1 MLIGTVLRSQACACL
16 LLASLAVACGAPA
29 NPIESPQN
37 WAYAWETGSGTAPPA
52 EGWQAT
58 DAIWNPTDRPA
69 DDGKADERVAL
80 WLRADL
86 PAAGF
91 SEPALYVQSFD
102 QTAVVYAVAD
112 SGNAGALKKIYEF
125 GSMTDGRVDFG
136 GYPYHIIPL
145 PPESRRLFFQ
155 IQSDHTNIGIVG
167 QPEFNSAS
175 ALLRAI
181 VVEDLDRL
189 VLGLWTLFAGLFA
202 LILFL
207 RKRDETNFLAFATLC
222 LAGGVYGITRTQIK
236 QLVLP
241 DPLFWIYLE
250 LAAFYLL
257 PATILFQFATI
268 FGPGR
273 FRHRLWLAG
282 GQSAYAVAALALSG
296 AGILPVMSTL
306 LPAQLS
312 FLITLILTVGATI
325 FEFRNGKIE
334 ARIILAGLV
343 AGVAFSLHDVLVA
356 AGVLGW
362 SRFLSHY
369 GLFCFFMS
377 LGFVAI
383 HRVVTAGAMLEKT
396 RKYLSRVIGELD
408 STIAFR
414 TEALA
419 RSNEEI
425 QNLSD
430 LAKQINAST
439 SLDTILE
446 RIFSYFKSEFAV
458 EAAILQLIDRDANE
472 LYSYSTTEPENATP
486 EMIAYSR
493 DMRIKLDESSG
504 IIFKTYQRKR
514 TFYLAKLDNRAF
526 PEGAEREIVDTLKL
540 KSFVLV
546 PVCINDEVIAMIL
559 LTSYDKHLS
568 LSRDD
573 LKRIDRFSEQI
584 AGAINHANLLER
596 AQSAVAEA
604 RAERLRA
611 NDARYE
617 LEALNKFAREIS
629 SNTDLDEI
637 LEKIFYYVISQFGLH
652 GCYLYLRDDD
662 ANELYH
668 YKSML
673 PENIDPGKATSIKN
687 RRVALDSDSILA
699 RVCRR
704 GRPLYLPRFRGSGGT
719 AGDEEGIES
728 LGLSAMYIVPL
739 TVQDRVSG
747 MIVFSN
753 FDSPMMLRKPEL
765 DSIAR
770 FCEQLS
776 GAVRTASL
784 LGQVDQERKKS
795 DRLLL
800 NVLPESIAEELKETG
815 KVKPQNYE
823 SATVLFT
830 DFKGFT
836 SVVERRDPREL
847 IVELDQIFEQFD
859 HIVEKSG
866 LEKLKTIGDAY
877 MCAGGLPGKNATH
890 AVDACLAALEIR
902 SFMAQTREIK
912 QQLTGEEFWQ
922 LRIGINTGPL
932 VAGVVGKNKFVY
944 DVWGDAV
951 NVASRM
957 ETNSE
962 AGQINISQSTYEE
975 IKYFFACNYRGQV
988 PAKNRG
994 YLDMFFLNGIRPEL
1008 SMNGEGLVP
1017 NERFR
1022 ELYAR
1027 VQSGARLR
1035 FRSEIEDAASGS

>member
-1 MLIGTVLRSQACACL
+1 MFVPRPYRPGCFAAVMLLSL
-16 LLASLAVACGAPA
+16 LVACGSREESSVAP
-29 NPIESPQN
+29 EQWS
-37 WAYAWETGSGTAPPA
+37 YAWDNELIGEIPSEQDPEAWRPTKK
-52 EGWQAT
+52 
-58 DAIWNPTDRPA
+58 IWNPTGPEA
-69 DDGKADERVAL
+69 KFDGETRGL
-80 WLRADL
+80 WLRAEL
-86 PAAGF
+86 PDFDFA
-91 SEPALYVQSFD
+91 EPGIYIQTFD
-102 QTAVVYAVAD
+102 QIATVYTDVDQEKPA
-112 SGNAGALKKIYEF
+112 YEF
-125 GSMTDGRVDFG
+125 GEFSDGRVAFA
-136 GYPYHIIPL
+136 GYPFHIIPL
-145 PPESRRLFFQ
+145 DRETRTVYFYIR
-155 IQSDHTNIGIVG
+155 SDHVNIGIVG
-167 QPEFNSAS
+167 QPRLDSA
-175 ALLRAI
+175 ATLLRGI
-181 VVEDLDRL
+181 VVEDLDKL
-189 VLGLWTLFAGLFA
+189 VLGCWTIFAGLFA
-202 LILFL
+202 FILFL
-207 RKRDETNFLAFATLC
+207 RKRDESNFLAFAALC
-222 LAGGVYGITRTQIK
+222 LAGGLYGIARTQIK
-236 QLVLP
+236 QVIFA
-241 DPLFWIYLE
+241 DPIVWSYLE
-250 LAAFYLL
+250 FGAFYLL
-257 PATILFQFATI
+257 PAAIYFQFQVI
-268 FGPGR
+268 FGAGR
-273 FRHRLWLAG
+273 FQHRLWLALM
-282 GQSAYAVAALALSG
+282 QIAYAVAALSAALMG
-296 AGILPVMSTL
+296 LVPLTTTL
-306 LPAQLS
+306 MPAQAL
-312 FLITLILTVGATI
+312 FLFMTTLTVGATVL
-325 FEFRNGKIE
+325 EVYRGKSD
-334 ARIILAGLV
+334 ARVILVGLLIGAAFSVHDILV
-343 AGVAFSLHDVLVA
+343 AT
-356 AGVLGW
+356 GVLSW

-369 GLFCFFMS
+369 GLFLFYMS
-377 LGFVAI
+377 LGFVLI
-383 HRVVTAGAMLEKT
+383 LRVAKAGAMLEKT

-425 QNLSD
+425 QSLSEI
-430 LAKQINAST
+430 ARQVNAST

-446 RIFSYFKSEFAV
+446 RVFAYFQAEFAV
-458 EAAILQLIDRDANE
+458 EAAILQLIDRDTNE

-493 DMRIKLDESSG
+493 NLRVKLDESSG
-504 IIFKTYQRKR
+504 IIYKTYQRKR

-526 PEGAEREIVDTLKL
+526 PAGAEREIVDTLQL

-546 PVCINDEVIAMIL
+546 PVAINEEVIAMIL
-559 LTSYDKHLS
+559 LTSYNKHLS

-573 LKRIDRFSEQI
+573 IRRIDRFAEQV
-584 AGAINHANLLER
+584 AGAINHANLLQR
-596 AQSAVAEA
+596 ARTAVDEA

-652 GCYLYLRDDD
+652 GCYLYLRDEDK
-662 ANELYH
+662 NELYH

-673 PENIDPGKATSIKN
+673 PDSIDPAKATDIEN
-687 RRVALDSDSILA
+687 RRVDLDSESVLA
-699 RVCRR
+699 RVARR
-704 GRPLYLPRFRGSGGT
+704 GRPLYLPRFRQSGGT
-719 AGDEEGIES
+719 DADEEGIDS

-739 TVQDRVSG
+739 VVQDQVSG

-765 DSIAR
+765 ESIAR

-784 LGQVDQERKKS
+784 LSQVEQERKKS

-800 NVLPESIAEELKETG
+800 NVLPEAIAEELKQTG
-815 KVKPQNYE
+815 KVNPQSYE

-836 SVVERRDPREL
+836 SRVERRDPREL

-877 MCAGGLPGKNATH
+877 MCAGGLPNTNSTH
-890 AVDACLAALEIR
+890 AVDACLAALEVR

-912 QQLTGEEFWQ
+912 RQLTGEEFWE
-922 LRIGINTGPL
+922 LRIGINTGSV

-962 AGQINISQSTYEE
+962 PGEINISRSTYEE
-975 IKYFFACNYRGQV
+975 IKYFFACDYRGQV

-994 YLDMFFLNGIRPEL
+994 MLDMYFLKSIRPEL
-1008 SMNGEGLVP
+1008 SMQNEGLVP
-1017 NERFR
+1017 NERFH

-1035 FRSEIEDAASGS
+1035 FRSELEDGSNHGSK